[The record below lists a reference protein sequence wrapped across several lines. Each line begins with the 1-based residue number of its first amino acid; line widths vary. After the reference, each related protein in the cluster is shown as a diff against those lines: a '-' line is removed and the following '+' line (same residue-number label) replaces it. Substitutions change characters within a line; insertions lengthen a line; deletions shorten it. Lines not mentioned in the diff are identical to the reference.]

1 MSRVLRFRRVVLG
14 ISGGVDSAVSALL
27 LKRKGYEV
35 IGVFM
40 RNWDIKDEK
49 GHCQSDTDA
58 EDAEW
63 ICRRLNIP
71 FQEVN
76 FVKEYWNDVFTYML
90 EEYKAGFTPNPDIL
104 CNKNMKFST
113 FLQHA
118 QDVHNTE
125 IIATGHYARN
135 SFGEDLQYYDPD
147 KGARLLQGIDRWK
160 DQTFY
165 LSQIPQKSLKHTM
178 FPLGDYTKDVVRKI
192 AESAKL
198 DRVAHKKDSTG
209 ICFIGSRN
217 FQEFISEYIE
227 DKPGEFIDLDTNEVV
242 GHHQGIHQWTVG
254 QRCLL
259 PGMKKAYYVGEKQKD
274 SSSIFVVAGVDH
286 PALYSSTLFT
296 EPFYWICGPPDQL
309 FTEGQ
314 FECMFRFQH
323 THPLVPCVITT
334 HTNNPWHRSPT
345 SNDMVISLAE
355 PLRAITPGQF
365 AVLYNGD
372 ECLGS
377 ARIKRAGPSL
387 YTLNT
392 NDCRTHILK
401 EREQTKSLVCSQK
414 SKVKTKLSEGT
425 DD

>member
-1 MSRVLRFRRVVLG
+1 MRWSKEKEKTANTFAKESLQRIF
-14 ISGGVDSAVSALL
+14 LL
-27 LKRKGYEV
+27 FATTNSTFVRNLSSSSTEFHGYEV

-49 GHCQSDTDA
+49 GHCQNDVDA

-63 ICRRLNIP
+63 ICRRLDIP

-113 FLQHA
+113 FLQYA
-118 QDVHNTE
+118 QDVHSTE
-125 IIATGHYARN
+125 VIATGHYARN
-135 SFGEDLQYYDPD
+135 SFGEDLEYYDPNT
-147 KGARLLQGIDRWK
+147 GARLLQGIDRWK

-165 LSQIPQKSLKHTM
+165 LSQIPQKSLQQTM

-192 AESAKL
+192 AENAKL

-209 ICFIGSRN
+209 ICFIGTRN
-217 FQEFISEYIE
+217 FQNFISE
-227 DKPGEFIDLDTNEVV
+227 
-242 GHHQGIHQWTVG
+242 
-254 QRCLL
+254 
-259 PGMKKAYYVGEKQKD
+259 
-274 SSSIFVVAGVDH
+274 VAGSDH

-296 EPFYWICGPPDQL
+296 EPFYWISGPPTQL

-345 SNDMVISLAE
+345 SNNMVISLAE

-365 AVLYNGD
+365 AVLYSGD

-377 ARIKRAGPSL
+377 SRIIRPGPSL
-387 YTLNT
+387 YTLNI
-392 NDCRTHILK
+392 NDCRTRILK
-401 EREQTKSLVCSQK
+401 EREEKKSLVCTQK
-414 SKVKTKLSEGT
+414 LKVKTKKPESLDE
-425 DD
+425 